1 MQSAPAADT
10 MAALS
15 EQCTRAMDMAGAA
28 SEDSPPEDAAVSV
41 EALEASAAVDSGAA
55 ALPEV
60 SKKEIL

>member
-28 SEDSPPEDAAVSV
+28 SEDFLPGDAAVSAV
-41 EALEASAAVDSGAA
+41 ALVASAEADSEAAV
-55 ALPEV
+55 LPEV
-60 SKKEIL
+60 FK

>member
-1 MQSAPAADT
+1 MQSAPAADIMET
-10 MAALS
+10 LS
-15 EQCTRAMDMAGAA
+15 EQCTQAMVTAGAV
-28 SEDSPPEDAAVSV
+28 SEDSLPEDAAVSV